1 MGQCLSFA
9 GSFALRPGRRKG
21 QFQTVPKSSTE
32 GKSVTPATSRST
44 AGLSVLSARRTT
56 ARCSSHQ
63 RPSNATDEYEAEA
76 ASGFFSLS
84 DFSKASGIC
93 ASPADGARKSTGKE
107 HKNTF
112 GKLIAQEAI
121 SDAMRKVSTDRQPLK
136 SRDSRGDSLE
146 KPSPSPEPPLSKG
159 SADHGGR
166 RKNSSPLGRNSLV
179 NSAEIKVAA
188 TVADSLNIKGRR
200 SLERLRLLPPE
211 NPKSTLPG
219 PLRRSRSRTESF
231 GRSSGRSHTS
241 RAESLK
247 PSLPGP
253 IDFEFLVQK
262 AAIDNPETTSSHSQ
276 ARKDGELPVPTDL
289 KDPDSAPGSARTS
302 SQSGKDMDDF
312 SKTYRE
318 SAAKAAARDRE
329 SFKYISSSETDL
341 SITSSVGASPSVRPR
356 RKRQNKTTSSYVS
369 TPDGVVKER
378 RGADSKP
385 KSATSPLPRPVGL
398 TRNKSSPSN
407 PRGTLPVENKPI
419 VRIWSSPG
427 SLHRAGT
434 TAAEAQAQARQK
446 FGHAQLVS
454 RAGKVSSSTR
464 GGSTQSRRRAGSTI
478 PDP

>member
-9 GSFALRPGRRKG
+9 CSFALRPARRKG

-32 GKSVTPATSRST
+32 GKSVTPGTSRSI

-63 RPSNATDEYEAEA
+63 RPSNATEEYEAEA

-84 DFSKASGIC
+84 DFSKASGIS

-121 SDAMRKVSTDRQPLK
+121 SDAMRKDSTDRQPLK
-136 SRDSRGDSLE
+136 SRDSRGDFLE
-146 KPSPSPEPPLSKG
+146 KPSPEPEPPLSKG

-166 RKNSSPLGRNSLV
+166 RKNSSPLGRNSLL

-188 TVADSLNIKGRR
+188 SVTDSLNIKGRR

-219 PLRRSRSRTESF
+219 PLRRSRSRTESL

-247 PSLPGP
+247 PSLSGP

-262 AAIDNPETTSSHSQ
+262 AGIDNPKTASSHSQ
-276 ARKDGELPVPTDL
+276 ARKDGEFPVPTDL
-289 KDPDSAPGSARTS
+289 KDEDSTPGSARTS

-329 SFKYISSSETDL
+329 SFKYISSSETDF

-356 RKRQNKTTSSYVS
+356 RKRQNKTTSSFVS
-369 TPDGVVKER
+369 TPDGDLVKER
-378 RGADSKP
+378 RGAKP

-398 TRNKSSPSN
+398 TRNKSSPSS

-419 VRIWSSPG
+419 IRIWSSPG
-427 SLHRAGT
+427 SLHRAGL

-454 RAGKVSSSTR
+454 RAEKVSSSTR